1 VKQVAHN
8 RAVPASEGCGNSIAH
23 AAPDPLD
30 NPGHDPPTS
39 NAAFTCAPSSHSPS
53 LQHGGGLQALASSSC
68 TVNSAAA
75 TEETSRAT
83 SCNGMAQL
91 ATDSHGQAATTLQA
105 RKASHNGNCRSFM
118 KHEGALKVTVHPS
131 VALGASRNVERE
143 SMGPR
148 SGSEAVARLPEIAGE
163 GVAFRGRLGALE
175 GDPAV
180 GSNLSEGNSPQ
191 SAAAA
196 AVTYA
201 SWPTDDSQWH
211 EGADVAA
218 VARRSRSM
226 HSGHSNA
233 GGEAPKGIGLKGT
246 AAAGQDDGVALSR
259 GAMGK
264 ASVGDREA
272 SSHTSSGSL
281 ECAVEVA
288 VGGGAATSRIL
299 AVQHLKRDAGSR
311 DSCAHNGNRAPGET
325 PGENGSSGPHV
336 GASARVSVDS
346 RREDGE
352 CVGRGLEGKDA
363 ASHASSTALSWSVE
377 DGSSSCEP
385 NGTVRH
391 SKGCDKLHGVQ
402 TMRNAC
408 MALQNSPGRV
418 ASEESIANAVRQV

>member
-8 RAVPASEGCGNSIAH
+8 RAVPASEGCGNPIAH

-30 NPGHDPPTS
+30 NPGPDPPTS
-39 NAAFTCAPSSHSPS
+39 NPVSTCAPSSHSPS
-53 LQHGGGLQALASSSC
+53 LQHDGGLQALASSSC

-75 TEETSRAT
+75 TEETSRVT

-91 ATDSHGQAATTLQA
+91 ATDSHGQAATTFQA
-105 RKASHNGNCRSFM
+105 RKASHHGNCRSFM
-118 KHEGALKVTVHPS
+118 KHEDALKVPFHPS
-131 VALGASRNVERE
+131 VASGASRNVQRE

-148 SGSEAVARLPEIAGE
+148 SGSEAVARLPESAGE
-163 GVAFRGRLGALE
+163 GLAFRGRLGALE

-180 GSNLSEGNSPQ
+180 GSNVSEGNSPHT
-191 SAAAA
+191 AAAA

-201 SWPTDDSQWH
+201 SWPQDDSQWH

-218 VARRSRSM
+218 VAHRSRSI

-233 GGEAPKGIGLKGT
+233 GGEAPQGIGLKGT
-246 AAAGQDDGVALSR
+246 TAAGQDDGVALSR

-264 ASVGDREA
+264 ASVGDQEA

-299 AVQHLKRDAGSR
+299 AVQHLKGDAGSR
-311 DSCAHNGNRAPGET
+311 DSCAHNGNSA

-352 CVGRGLEGKDA
+352 CVGRGLEGKAA

-377 DGSSSCEP
+377 DGSSSCEQ

-391 SKGCDKLHGVQ
+391 GKGCDKLHGLK
-402 TMRNAC
+402 TMWDAC